1 MRFSVYIGLI
11 VVLLVV
17 SLDVTAQ
24 CSMCRAVVENNESN
38 IGQGLNNGI
47 LYLMAI
53 PYALLF
59 GGGIWLFKKQYSA

>member
-1 MRFSVYIGLI
+1 MRFSKYIAFC
-11 VVLLVV
+11 VLLLVI
-17 SLDVTAQ
+17 SLDAHAQ
-24 CSMCRAVVENNESN
+24 CSMCRAVVENNDSN

-59 GGGIWLFKKQYSA
+59 GGGIWLFKKQYSS